1 MPQGVDHS
9 AFTWDPVSAT
19 WVHERG
25 PEISPPPPPPDV
37 HSIQTYFFE
46 PDSKQWIR
54 TVLADRG
61 RQLAAQWQGAHRIP
75 TDPVPATKEKGGKT
89 AKKKSSPMPVIA
101 AIVVLLLIVGGA
113 AVFASQSGLLAGTVS
128 PAATTPA
135 ASAASVAPS
144 GAAPASE
151 SPSPSAT
158 AATGGGSGGGTSGG
172 APPPRTAPPATL
184 SLPPGLSTR
193 LPNGTA
199 VIYTGPTL
207 VVKPQALAATLQLTQ
222 ANGQPA
228 PAGPITIALSTVTAN
243 GNIDGNGRVTVTLA
257 TTTLTPGAYSL
268 QVILQGTL
276 ATVTQITVR

>member
-1 MPQGVDHS
+1 VAEGAIDHS
-9 AFTWDPVSAT
+9 AYTWDPVTAA

-25 PEISPPPPPPDV
+25 PEIPPPPPPPDV
-37 HSIQTYFFE
+37 HALQTYFFE
-46 PDSKQWIR
+46 PESKQWIR

-61 RQLAAQWQGAHRIP
+61 RELAKQWRGAHRIP
-75 TDPVPATKEKGGKT
+75 TEGAVPAVKGKLE
-89 AKKKSSPMPVIA
+89 KKSSPMPVIA
-101 AIVVLLLIVGGA
+101 AVVVLLLIVGGA
-113 AVFASQSGLLAGTVS
+113 AVFASQSGLLAGTVA

-144 GAAPASE
+144 AAAASPSG

-158 AATGGGSGGGTSGG
+158 AATGGGGGGG

-193 LPNGTA
+193 MADGTA
-199 VIYTGPTL
+199 VVYTGPTL
-207 VVKPQALAATLQLTQ
+207 VVKPQALAATLTVTR

-228 PAGPITIALSTVTAN
+228 TGAITVVLSTVSAN
-243 GNIDGNGRVTVTLA
+243 GTLDGNGRVAVTLA
-257 TTTLTPGAYSL
+257 TTSLNPGQYPLS
-268 QVILQGTL
+268 VVLQGQL